1 MSARL
6 IAEADALY
14 PTKLA
19 HSVDCKAWAKRFI
32 YRLEH
37 GDNTL
42 LSVQITFAKMALNID
57 QEQAA

>member
-1 MSARL
+1 MSVRIL
-6 IAEADALY
+6 EAEARFPYNSTLGID
-14 PTKLA
+14 
-19 HSVDCKAWAKRFI
+19 HKAWAKRII

-37 GDNTL
+37 GDTSL